1 MARSAPRLPLVLFGL
16 LSVLT
21 FIGPFLL
28 WATLRG
34 GLRADWPPDRPV
46 EWWMFF
52 GIVGG
57 FAALML
63 ACIGTATASLRA
75 LKEPPRPDT
84 DLNLGP
90 GAPAPTEE
98 SADRDLHL

>member
-1 MARSAPRLPLVLFGL
+1 MARSAPRLPLVLFAL

-21 FIGPFLL
+21 FAGPFLL
-28 WATLRG
+28 WAALRG
-34 GLRADWPPDRPV
+34 GPRTDWPPDRPF
-46 EWWMFF
+46 EWWMLF

-63 ACIGTATASLRA
+63 ACIGTAAASLRA
-75 LKEPPRPDT
+75 LKELPRSDT

-90 GAPAPTEE
+90 GAPAPSEE